1 MKLSKN
7 LVSANENSEEVLRKI
22 RAEVEKGRVG
32 GPFEAPPFANMRCSR
47 IGLVPKKAPGEFR
60 LIHHLSWP
68 EGNSVN
74 CHIDPGKASVKY
86 TSFDDAIRVVQQSGQ
101 YCELANVI

>member
-1 MKLSKN
+1 M
-7 LVSANENSEEVLRKI
+7 LRKI
-22 RAEVEKGRVG
+22 GAEIEKGRVG
-32 GPFEAPPFANMRCSR
+32 GPFETPPFNNMRCSP

-74 CHIDPGKASVKY
+74 CHFDPEKA
-86 TSFDDAIRVVQQSGQ
+86 Q
-101 YCELANVI
+101 